1 LHDLV
6 IRGGTVV
13 DGTGRQRYRADVAV
27 DDGRITAVG
36 EVDGSGR
43 RQLDADGLIVAPG
56 FVDIHTHY
64 DGQVSW
70 DPLMTPSSWHGVTT
84 VVMGNCGVGF
94 APADPARHDWLISLM
109 EGVED
114 IPGTALA
121 EGITWGWESFP
132 EYLDTIDTGG
142 RAIDVAAQL
151 PHGALRAYV
160 MGERGADHEEAPTA
174 EEIAVMR
181 RLVREAIEAGALGF
195 TSSRTRNHRTRD
207 GALTPSLTAGSGELL
222 GIATGLGDA
231 GAGVFEFVADFRDV
245 DEEFALLRAMVETSG
260 RPMSISLAQSP
271 LWPDQW
277 RRVLELMEKA
287 DADGVPM
294 RAQVPARAIGLLFG
308 LEGSLHP
315 FLTRPTYRRL
325 ADLALADRVAA
336 LREPAVK
343 AAILAE
349 RPEGRG
355 MFGAVGAPFDRM
367 FELGDPPDYE
377 PAPESSVAARAAAM
391 GRDAEDLA
399 YDLLLGDDGHALL
412 YYPALNYAEGNLDVA
427 YQMLTHPLTVPG
439 LSDGGAH
446 CGVICDGSF
455 PTYLVTHWTRDRAR
469 GERLSLEWV
478 VKAQAHDTA
487 ALVGLNDR
495 GVVAE
500 GMKADLN
507 LIDVD
512 RLTIRAPRIVH
523 DLPAG
528 GRRLVQRAEGYVATV
543 VAGEVVLAEGQPTG
557 ALPGQL
563 VRGAQPAPV

>member
-1 LHDLV
+1 MTTWSSCTACPCPPCRRCELHDLV

-245 DEEFALLRAMVETSG
+245 
-260 RPMSISLAQSP
+260 
-271 LWPDQW
+271 
-277 RRVLELMEKA
+277 
-287 DADGVPM
+287 DGVPM